1 MSAEVFQSLFRVM
14 AVFADVIA
22 VTATAELLVGTD
34 SSTDVAEVAHDALDG
49 QPGVGAAMSA
59 S

>member
-1 MSAEVFQSLFRVM
+1 M